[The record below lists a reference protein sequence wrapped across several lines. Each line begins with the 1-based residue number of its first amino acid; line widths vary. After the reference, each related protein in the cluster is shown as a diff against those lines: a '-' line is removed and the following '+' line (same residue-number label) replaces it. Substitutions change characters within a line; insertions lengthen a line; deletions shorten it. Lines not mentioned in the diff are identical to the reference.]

1 MIQTDR
7 VKALFF
13 DYGGTLDTPFIHWT
27 DVYLQIYTEKLGLEL
42 TAGTFRPA
50 YVSAEQR
57 MEREHP
63 VQADTSLTETQ
74 RIKTRWQLEYLK
86 HSGTFP
92 GSGADIEKLAAEAAC
107 LAVYFSEHSIA
118 SAFPVIREL
127 SDRYPLV
134 LVSNYYG
141 NLRHVIHEMG
151 LAPYFLSVTD
161 STVAGIRKPD
171 PALWERALEE
181 SGYRPDEVV
190 VIGDSMKNDIR
201 PALELGCQVIQGTHR
216 SEPVEEAVTRISSLQ
231 ELLLLL

>member
-13 DYGGTLDTPFIHWT
+13 DYGGTLDTPFIHWM

-50 YVSAEQR
+50 YVSTEQR
-57 MEREHP
+57 IESEHP
-63 VQADTSLTETQ
+63 VHADTSLTETQ
-74 RIKTRWQLEYLK
+74 RIKTRWQLEHLK
-86 HSGTFP
+86 NSGTFP
-92 GSGADIEKLAAEAAC
+92 GSVADIESLAKEAAR

-118 SAFPVIREL
+118 SAFPVIRDL
-127 SDRYPLV
+127 ADRYSLV

-141 NLRHVIHEMG
+141 NLRYVVHEMG
-151 LAPYFLSVTD
+151 LAPYFLSLID
-161 STVAGIRKPD
+161 STVVGIRKPD
-171 PALWERALEE
+171 PALWKIALEE
-181 SGYRPDEVV
+181 SGYGPDEVV

-201 PALELGCQVIQGTHR
+201 PALELGCQVIHGTHR
-216 SEPVEEAVTRISSLQ
+216 LEPEEDRVMRISSLN